1 MERLLLPRKVQEIH
15 GQEENQETDFESGLF
30 LFFFLCV
37 CIVINID
44 FSLIST
50 ENSKIM

>member
-1 MERLLLPRKVQEIH
+1 MLLPQKVEEIH
-15 GQEENQETDFESGLF
+15 GQEENQETDFKSGLF
-30 LFFFLCV
+30 LAFFCV

-50 ENSKIM
+50 ENSKIV